1 MDIMLVLI
9 LIILILYALIFKT
22 KVLKRDS
29 QYIYYRDIPTEDSP
43 AYVGKV
49 IKGHANGNDII
60 ATIIDLNYRGYIKIS
75 EEIVN
80 GKNKKV
86 IYLQKNIEEVE
97 LEEHELFLLKH
108 IFKENNRIVFDDYIK
123 SSEFRSDFKAFDKML
138 DRKIERKT
146 IFKNSTLKNINKI
159 IFLTS
164 FMIFGISIFY
174 SLFLPIT
181 LTIVNIFTTNTK
193 ILIIC
198 NCIIS
203 AITYIIIAYKY
214 IFYVNKSTY
223 TQENINLNITYIV
236 LIIVLGF
243 STILGTSKNL
253 ISILQSEMTWYKVGI
268 NMLLSV
274 VTLLYMFNII
284 KHDEKREYL
293 YYIFIIIGIL
303 GIFLNLK
310 ITICICIIF
319 LTTYIFFKSPKHFNL
334 KEEDYIFKWNAFKK
348 YLEDYSMIEKQE
360 EKSIVIWE
368 KYLIYAI
375 SLGINKKIV
384 RRYAKLNKI
393 SLIDEQYMKKFYI
406 EYIE

>member
-1 MDIMLVLI
+1 
-9 LIILILYALIFKT
+9 
-22 KVLKRDS
+22 
-29 QYIYYRDIPTEDSP
+29 
-43 AYVGKV
+43 
-49 IKGHANGNDII
+49 
-60 ATIIDLNYRGYIKIS
+60 
-75 EEIVN
+75 
-80 GKNKKV
+80 
-86 IYLQKNIEEVE
+86 
-97 LEEHELFLLKH
+97 
-108 IFKENNRIVFDDYIK
+108 
-123 SSEFRSDFKAFDKML
+123 
-138 DRKIERKT
+138 
-146 IFKNSTLKNINKI
+146 
-159 IFLTS
+159 
-164 FMIFGISIFY
+164 
-174 SLFLPIT
+174 
-181 LTIVNIFTTNTK
+181 
-193 ILIIC
+193 
-198 NCIIS
+198 
-203 AITYIIIAYKY
+203 
-214 IFYVNKSTY
+214 
-223 TQENINLNITYIV
+223 
-236 LIIVLGF
+236 
-243 STILGTSKNL
+243 
-253 ISILQSEMTWYKVGI
+253 MTWYKVGI

-274 VTLLYMFNII
+274 ITLLYMFNII